1 MKKQFLYSSWLL
13 MILILAGCD
22 SKSGLNNQCSVDYDQ
37 KGLFEN
43 VLKQQIRPG
52 YETLL
57 TNLNKL
63 KIDFS
68 AFQSSPTTGLLNDV
82 ESSFTDSYL
91 AWKGV
96 EIFRFGPAE
105 QLQAQSYFNFYPINI
120 SLVEKQLDSGFDPD
134 NSTLFDKGLPVLDY
148 FIFKEESPE
157 DRIQFLTR
165 PDVQEYFNQVVNKMI
180 SVATGILAD
189 YSNGYADTF
198 ISSTGTAA
206 GTTLS
211 LLINALIH
219 YFEDNRRNQLGIP
232 SGALTLDIP
241 NPDKTEAYYSSTSL
255 ALLKKGVE
263 TSRLLYNGKMKG
275 GGIKDYVTALETETS
290 GEQIANE
297 ISNTFNTILS
307 ASEKIGKPLSRAVTE
322 DREDVAALYRTM
334 SDQVIHLKTDLPA
347 RTCISITYV
356 DNPSDTD

>member
-1 MKKQFLYSSWLL
+1 MRKKFLYSGWLL
-13 MILILAGCD
+13 MILMLAGCD
-22 SKSGLNNQCSVDYDQ
+22 SQSGLNNQCHVDYDQ
-37 KGLFEN
+37 KALFEN
-43 VLKQQIRPG
+43 ILTQQIQPG
-52 YETLL
+52 YESLL
-57 TNLNKL
+57 TTLNKL
-63 KIDFS
+63 KADFS
-68 AFQSSPTTGLLNDV
+68 AFQSGPTADLLDNL
-82 ESSFTDSYL
+82 ESSFSDSYL

-105 QLQAQSYFNFYPINI
+105 QLQAQSYFNFFPVNV
-120 SLVEKQLDSGFDPD
+120 SLVESQLDSGFDPD

-148 FIFKEESPE
+148 FIFNGTSPE
-157 DRIQFLTR
+157 DRIQYLTH
-165 PDVQEYFNQVVNKMI
+165 PEVIEYFNQALNKMI
-180 SVATGILAD
+180 SVATGILAG
-189 YSNGYADTF
+189 YRNGYAEEF
-198 ISSTGTAA
+198 ISSTGIAA

-211 LLINALIH
+211 LLINALSQ

-241 NPDKTEAYYSSTSL
+241 NPDKAEAYYSSNSL

-263 TSRLLYNGKMKG
+263 TSQLLYNGKMNG
-275 GGIKDYVTALETETS
+275 GGIKDYVTALEAETG
-290 GEQIANE
+290 GEKIAND

-307 ASEKIGKPLSRAVTE
+307 AAGKIDKPLSRAVTE
-322 DREDVAALYRTM
+322 EKEDVAALYRAM